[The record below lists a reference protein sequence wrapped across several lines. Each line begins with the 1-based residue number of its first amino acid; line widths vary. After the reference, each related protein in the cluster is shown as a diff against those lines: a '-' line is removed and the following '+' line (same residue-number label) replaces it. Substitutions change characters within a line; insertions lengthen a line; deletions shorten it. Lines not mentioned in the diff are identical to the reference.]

1 MNNHRATMTTE
12 TLVSKV
18 NVYNFVNFSR
28 LLNIIMHGHTVARQ
42 AGRETDRKLFNACH
56 SVSQTIEMI
65 DETKKRERA
74 IEFIDNMEEDH
85 KVIIFVGKKAI
96 ADDMTS
102 DLVLQGIAC
111 DSIHGDRE
119 QEDREQALEDFKS
132 GHVKILIATDVASRG
147 LDISDITHIFNYDFP
162 RNVEEYVHRI
172 GRTGRAGR
180 SGESITLVTREDW
193 RQAEELIKIMVEAE
207 QEVPEE
213 LHEMAQRYAAHKEK
227 QDLRGGPRRG
237 GGRGR
242 GRGNSRGS
250 RW

>member
-18 NVYNFVNFSR
+18 NVY
-28 LLNIIMHGHTVARQ
+28 
-42 AGRETDRKLFNACH
+42 ACH

-172 GRTGRAGR
+172 GRTGRAGY
-180 SGESITLVTREDW
+180 
-193 RQAEELIKIMVEAE
+193 
-207 QEVPEE
+207 EVPEE